1 MRGDDLAGVSTAEL
15 EMALSEWRRWRNRV
29 RFAKDM
35 RLRRER
41 DEQACGYITAI
52 EHELTLRTPEV
63 RERMLQQTTAALEAV
78 VHARTIPL
86 DVYRSLRRELA
97 TIEKR
102 DARPYQQA
110 PDGHRL

>member
-1 MRGDDLAGVSTAEL
+1 MRGEDLAEVSTAEL
-15 EMALSEWRRWRNRV
+15 RMALNEWRRWRDRV
-29 RFAKDM
+29 RSAKDM

-41 DEQACGYITAI
+41 DEQACSYIAAI

-63 RERMLQQTTAALEAV
+63 RERMLQQTTAALQAV
-78 VHARTIPL
+78 VHGHTIPL

-102 DARPYQQA
+102 DDHSHQQT